1 MDSHTSPGPD
11 NITSIM
17 LINTS
22 NSISIP
28 LSIIFNSSLTT
39 GSIPLDW
46 KVSYIT
52 PIPKTSPP
60 SSSPNNYRPISLLS
74 LIGKT
79 MERHIFHLI
88 SDHLESN
95 NTISDA
101 QFGFR
106 PRYSTES
113 ALLSVTNSWFS
124 TLYLNNSV
132 CAIFLDLKK
141 AFDSVP
147 HKPLLNVLLILIY
160 HRT

>member
-1 MDSHTSPGPD
+1 MLLYVPLFTCPSDLFCTAEEIESMLLHMDSHTTD

-46 KVSYIT
+46 KVSYIK

-88 SDHLESN
+88 SDHLKSN

-101 QFGFR
+101 QFCFR
-106 PRYSTES
+106 PRYSTEC
-113 ALLSVTNSWFS
+113 ALLQCYQF
-124 TLYLNNSV
+124 
-132 CAIFLDLKK
+132 
-141 AFDSVP
+141 
-147 HKPLLNVLLILIY
+147 LILY
-160 HRT
+160 TWLK